1 MSSWKQL
8 QIQMVP
14 MPHKMMRVLEA
25 LLTMEVVLTDMRNL
39 PMSMVLMRNDG
50 DDVVSMEVVLT
61 DMRKL
66 LLSVVL
72 MMNDG
77 DDVDGVQ

>member
-1 MSSWKQL
+1 
-8 QIQMVP
+8 
-14 MPHKMMRVLEA
+14 MMRVLRA
-25 LLTMEVVLTDMRNL
+25 LLRMEV
-39 PMSMVLMRNDG
+39 VLMRNDG

-77 DDVDGVQ
+77 DDVDGVQWWWWWW

>member
-1 MSSWKQL
+1 
-8 QIQMVP
+8 
-14 MPHKMMRVLEA
+14 MMTVLKA
-25 LLTMEVVLTDMRNL
+25 LLTMEVVLTDMRKL

>member
-1 MSSWKQL
+1 
-8 QIQMVP
+8 
-14 MPHKMMRVLEA
+14 
-25 LLTMEVVLTDMRNL
+25 MEVILTDLRKL
-39 PMSMVLMRNDG
+39 PLSMVGNDG

>member
-8 QIQMVP
+8 QIQMIP
-14 MPHKMMRVLEA
+14 MPHNMMRVLRA
-25 LLTMEVVLTDMRNL
+25 LLRMEV
-39 PMSMVLMRNDG
+39 VLMRNDG

>member
-1 MSSWKQL
+1 
-8 QIQMVP
+8 
-14 MPHKMMRVLEA
+14 MMRVLRA
-25 LLTMEVVLTDMRNL
+25 LLRMEV
-39 PMSMVLMRNDG
+39 VLMRNDG